1 MTFFAG
7 CEALVAGQLFKRLEA
22 ENFIALQADLEDIDA
37 KMAKKSK
44 KKARK
49 SIRRTRYVFLH
60 ASRKS
65 TRYASYFMP
74 EPAAEIRVMG
84 MEGVVRSFPP
94 PLLFGHTNLNT
105 ELVCR

>member
-1 MTFFAG
+1 MRSLAHMASWNQLNAKDPEPAKETAA
-7 CEALVAGQLFKRLEA
+7 EAKDKGT
-22 ENFIALQADLEDIDA
+22 
-37 KMAKKSK
+37 KKGK

-65 TRYASYFMP
+65 ARYASYFMP

-84 MEGVVRSFPP
+84 MEGVVRPSP
-94 PLLFGHTNLNT
+94 GAS
-105 ELVCR
+105 CA